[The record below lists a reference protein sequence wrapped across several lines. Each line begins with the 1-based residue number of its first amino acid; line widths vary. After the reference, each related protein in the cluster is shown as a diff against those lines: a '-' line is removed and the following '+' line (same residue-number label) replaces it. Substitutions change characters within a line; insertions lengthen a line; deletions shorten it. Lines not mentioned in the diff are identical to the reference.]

1 MTASNIFIPI
11 STAKFDQEAFEKGS
25 WIVILHALSFP
36 PHAGLLL
43 NGNYNS
49 LTIKESELNVSHHA
63 LLKIIAQKKIK
74 SIFIKVVAHPVFSV
88 DHQKDI
94 LQEGLKKYGS
104 VKNQVTCLTPL
115 KNFFNEFYA
124 MPVEE
129 HELLFNFISR
139 LNTNGYLEH
148 ASALHLDLKDGI
160 ELPFYNYE
168 ELKEKIKTEQMIFY
182 NK

>member
-1 MTASNIFIPI
+1 M
-11 STAKFDQEAFEKGS
+11 
-25 WIVILHALSFP
+25 VLLHADSFP

-49 LTIKESELNVSHHA
+49 LTIKESELNVSHRA

-74 SIFIKVVAHPVFSV
+74 SIFLKVAAHPVFSL
-88 DHQKDI
+88 DYQKDI

-104 VKNQVTCLTPL
+104 VTNEVTCLTPL
-115 KNFFNEFYA
+115 KHFFNEFYA
-124 MPVEE
+124 LPIVE
-129 HELLFNFISR
+129 HELLYHFVSR
-139 LNTNGYLEH
+139 LNENGYLEY

-168 ELKEKIKTEQMIFY
+168 ELKEKIKTEQTIFL